1 MITQKKIIFFIIIFF
16 FQINLPNSSEIRIIT
31 KVNNEILT
39 NIDIE
44 NESKY
49 LQILNTNLKSL
60 NRNELYSL
68 SKNSL
73 IRQILKKEVV
83 LNHYKLE
90 KHSELGDKLLEK
102 NYTALGFE
110 NKEKYSNFLKKEG
123 FSIEILKEKLL
134 IDRLWN
140 FYIYDKFKHKIKID
154 KNEIRNNVKAFIN
167 NQNKIYEY
175 NLSEILFEY
184 NTDYNQLMNF
194 IEKYGFEA
202 AASKYSISDT
212 SVNGG
217 EIGWIKNN
225 NLNEKL
231 KKQISNLNVG
241 QISKPIEI
249 PNGNLLVKLNQ
260 KRELESKIDTDLEIK
275 KQINFEENRQLNSF
289 SLNFYKK
296 IKQNSIINEY

>member
-1 MITQKKIIFFIIIFF
+1 MITKKKIIFVFIIFV
-16 FQINLPNSSEIRIIT
+16 FQIIITNSSEIRIVT

-39 NIDIE
+39 NLDIE

-49 LQILNTNLKSL
+49 LQILNTNLKNL
-60 NRNELYSL
+60 NKNELYLL

-73 IRQILKKEVV
+73 IRQILKKDVV
-83 LNHYKLE
+83 VNYYKLE
-90 KHSELGDKLLEK
+90 KHAELGEKLLKK

-110 NKEKYSNFLKKEG
+110 NKEEYSNFLKKEG

-140 FYIYDKFKHKIKID
+140 FYIYEKFKNKIKID
-154 KNEIRNNVKAFIN
+154 ENEIKKKVKNFIN
-167 NQNKIYEY
+167 NQKKIYEY

-184 NTDYNQLMNF
+184 SSEYNQLMNF
-194 IEKYGFEA
+194 IDKYGFEA

-217 EIGWIKNN
+217 KIGWVKNN

-231 KKQISNLNVG
+231 KKQISNLNEG

-249 PNGNLLVKLNQ
+249 PNGNLLIKLNQ

-275 KQINFEENRQLNSF
+275 KQIKFEENRQLNSF

-296 IKQNSIINEY
+296 IKKNSTIYEY

>member
-1 MITQKKIIFFIIIFF
+1 MITKKKIIFFLIIFF
-16 FQINLPNSSEIRIIT
+16 LQINLTNSSEIRIVT

-49 LQILNTNLKSL
+49 LQILNTNLKNL
-60 NRNELYSL
+60 NKNELYSL

-83 LNHYKLE
+83 LNNYKLE
-90 KHSELGDKLLEK
+90 KHAELGEELLEK

-110 NKEKYSNFLKKEG
+110 NKEKYSNFLKKKG

-140 FYIYDKFKHKIKID
+140 FFIYEKFKNKIKID
-154 KNEIRNNVKAFIN
+154 ENEISNKVKTLIN
-167 NQNKIYEY
+167 NQKKIYEY

-184 NTDYNQLMNF
+184 STEYSQLMNF

-217 EIGWIKNN
+217 KIGWIKNN

-231 KKQISNLNVG
+231 KKQISNLNEG

-260 KRELESKIDTDLEIK
+260 KRELERKIDTDLEIK

>member
-1 MITQKKIIFFIIIFF
+1 M
-16 FQINLPNSSEIRIIT
+16 QINLTNSSEIRIVT

-49 LQILNTNLKSL
+49 LQILNTNLKNL
-60 NRNELYSL
+60 NKNDLYSL

-83 LNHYKLE
+83 LNNYKLE
-90 KHSELGDKLLEK
+90 KHAELGEELLEK

-110 NKEKYSNFLKKEG
+110 NKEKYSNFLKKKG

-140 FYIYDKFKHKIKID
+140 FFIYEKFKNKIKID
-154 KNEIRNNVKAFIN
+154 ENEISNKVKTLIN
-167 NQNKIYEY
+167 NQKKIYEY

-184 NTDYNQLMNF
+184 STEYSQLMNF

-217 EIGWIKNN
+217 KIGWIKNN

-231 KKQISNLNVG
+231 KKQISNLNEG

-260 KRELESKIDTDLEIK
+260 KRELERKIDTDLEIK